1 MSWQDLVDL
10 MEEPPGGH
18 NHGRRRGPEGG
29 WASLDDREQAARV
42 DDFWIEVDPPKYVR
56 STNRAFET
64 IRHGTISAY
73 NNQRCRCDLCR
84 LSMAQYRRARR
95 NVQSE

>member
-1 MSWQDLVDL
+1 

-18 NHGRRRGPEGG
+18 NHGRRRGVGGG

-42 DDFWIEVDPPKYVR
+42 DDFWVEGDTPKSTR
-56 STNRAFET
+56 STNRPLET

-73 NNQRCRCDLCR
+73 NNLCCRCDLCK
-84 LSMAQYRRARR
+84 LAITQYRRKRR
-95 NVQSE
+95 SVQSE